1 MHYLVGSRAEIGGD
15 PLSPRVL
22 RSLVPGLDEQEAY
35 VCGPAG
41 MTSAAV
47 RALRAAGVPQAAHP
61 LRVVRVLRER
71 IRAMR
76 RVILAVTGTIA
87 GLVALLSFKSHV
99 PSAPVAATTGGSGGT
114 SASSSSSSP
123 SSSGGGQTEVV
134 PGAFPQGSIAK
145 NLPAGETAVD
155 GKVASTAYGPV
166 QIQLIERNSKIVKV
180 AVLVQPT
187 NTLHDVQIGEFAF
200 PKLISETLAAQNG
213 KIDAVSGATYTSAGY
228 IQSLQSALDKRS

>member
-1 MHYLVGSRAEIGGD
+1 
-15 PLSPRVL
+15 
-22 RSLVPGLDEQEAY
+22 
-35 VCGPAG
+35 
-41 MTSAAV
+41 
-47 RALRAAGVPQAAHP
+47 
-61 LRVVRVLRER
+61 
-71 IRAMR
+71 MR

-99 PSAPVAATTGGSGGT
+99 PSAPVAATTGGSGGV
-114 SASSSSSSP
+114 SSSSSSSS

-134 PGAFPQGSIAK
+134 PGAFPQGSIAR

-155 GKVASTAYGPV
+155 GKVANTAYGPV
-166 QIQLIERNSKIVKV
+166 QIQLIERSGKVVKV

-200 PKLISETLAAQNG
+200 PKLIGETLTAQNS

>member
-1 MHYLVGSRAEIGGD
+1 
-15 PLSPRVL
+15 
-22 RSLVPGLDEQEAY
+22 
-35 VCGPAG
+35 
-41 MTSAAV
+41 
-47 RALRAAGVPQAAHP
+47 
-61 LRVVRVLRER
+61 
-71 IRAMR
+71 MR
-76 RVILAVTGTIA
+76 RVILAVAGTIA

-114 SASSSSSSP
+114 SSSSSSS
-123 SSSGGGQTEVV
+123 SGSGQTEVV

-145 NLPAGETAVD
+145 NLPAGETAVN
-155 GKVASTAYGPV
+155 GKMANTAYGPV
-166 QIQLIERNSKIVKV
+166 QIQLIKRAGKIVKV

>member
-1 MHYLVGSRAEIGGD
+1 
-15 PLSPRVL
+15 
-22 RSLVPGLDEQEAY
+22 
-35 VCGPAG
+35 
-41 MTSAAV
+41 
-47 RALRAAGVPQAAHP
+47 
-61 LRVVRVLRER
+61 
-71 IRAMR
+71 MR

-99 PSAPVAATTGGSGGT
+99 PSAPVAATTGGTGGT
-114 SASSSSSSP
+114 SSSSSS
-123 SSSGGGQTEVV
+123 SLGGGQTEVV
-134 PGAFPQGSIAK
+134 PGAFPQGSIAR

-155 GKVASTAYGPV
+155 GKVASTSYGPV
-166 QIQLIERNSKIVKV
+166 QIQLIKRAGKIVKV

>member
-1 MHYLVGSRAEIGGD
+1 
-15 PLSPRVL
+15 
-22 RSLVPGLDEQEAY
+22 
-35 VCGPAG
+35 
-41 MTSAAV
+41 
-47 RALRAAGVPQAAHP
+47 
-61 LRVVRVLRER
+61 
-71 IRAMR
+71 MR

-99 PSAPVAATTGGSGGT
+99 PSAPVAATAGGPAGT
-114 SASSSSSSP
+114 SSSSAPSSSSSS
-123 SSSGGGQTEVV
+123 SSSSGGQTEVV
-134 PGAFPQGSIAK
+134 PGAFPQGSIAR
-145 NLPAGETAVD
+145 NLPAGEAAVD

-166 QIQLIERNSKIVKV
+166 QIQLIKKNGKIVKV

-200 PKLISETLAAQNG
+200 PRLISETLAAQNG

>member
-1 MHYLVGSRAEIGGD
+1 
-15 PLSPRVL
+15 
-22 RSLVPGLDEQEAY
+22 
-35 VCGPAG
+35 
-41 MTSAAV
+41 
-47 RALRAAGVPQAAHP
+47 
-61 LRVVRVLRER
+61 
-71 IRAMR
+71 MR
-76 RVILAVTGTIA
+76 RAILAVTGTIA

-99 PSAPVAATTGGSGGT
+99 PSAPVATTTGGTGGT
-114 SASSSSSSP
+114 SASSSSTSTSP

-145 NLPAGETAVD
+145 NLPAGETSVD
-155 GKVASTAYGPV
+155 GKVASTSYGPV
-166 QIQLIERNSKIVKV
+166 QIQLIKRNGKIVKV

-187 NTLHDVQIGEFAF
+187 NTLNDVQIGKFAF

>member
-1 MHYLVGSRAEIGGD
+1 
-15 PLSPRVL
+15 
-22 RSLVPGLDEQEAY
+22 
-35 VCGPAG
+35 
-41 MTSAAV
+41 
-47 RALRAAGVPQAAHP
+47 
-61 LRVVRVLRER
+61 
-71 IRAMR
+71 MR
-76 RVILAVTGTIA
+76 RVILAVAGTVA
-87 GLVALLSFKSHV
+87 GLVALLSFRSHV
-99 PSAPVAATTGGSGGT
+99 PTAPVAATAGGSGGT
-114 SASSSSSSP
+114 SSSSSSS
-123 SSSGGGQTEVV
+123 SSGGQTEVV

-166 QIQLIERNSKIVKV
+166 QIQLITKDSKIVKV

-213 KIDAVSGATYTSAGY
+213 KVDAVSGATYTSAGY